1 MSSTEL
7 KELIRTN
14 TTVST
19 TTIDISEEATK
30 SRCAVLLAEY
40 HRIVDTNTLVPQPA
54 VATNLH
60 SSNTKSAATSKT
72 TACTTTTSTTTTT
85 TGTDRPIKIAFP
97 EKLHILLTLAP
108 QYGCGHV
115 MSWLVHGRS
124 FKIPNEDYFLRFI
137 SSK

>member
-7 KELIRTN
+7 KELIMTN

-19 TTIDISEEATK
+19 TTTDISEEATK
-30 SRCAVLLAEY
+30 SRCALLLAEY

-72 TACTTTTSTTTTT
+72 TTCTTTTTTTTTT

-124 FKIPNEDYFLRFI
+124 FKIPDEDYFLRFI

>member
-1 MSSTEL
+1 
-7 KELIRTN
+7 
-14 TTVST
+14 
-19 TTIDISEEATK
+19 
-30 SRCAVLLAEY
+30 
-40 HRIVDTNTLVPQPA
+40 LVPQPA

-72 TACTTTTSTTTTT
+72 TTCTTTTT
-85 TGTDRPIKIAFP
+85 TTTTATGTDLPIKIAFP

-124 FKIPNEDYFLRFI
+124 FKIPDEDYFLRFI

>member
-1 MSSTEL
+1 MSSTESN
-7 KELIRTN
+7 ELIRTN

-19 TTIDISEEATK
+19 TTTDISEEATK
-30 SRCAVLLAEY
+30 LRCALLLAEY

-72 TACTTTTSTTTTT
+72 TTCTTTTTTTTTT

-124 FKIPNEDYFLRFI
+124 FKIPDEDYFLRFI

>member
-7 KELIRTN
+7 KELSMTN

-19 TTIDISEEATK
+19 TTTDISEEATK
-30 SRCAVLLAEY
+30 SRCALLLAEY

-72 TACTTTTSTTTTT
+72 TTCTTTITTTTT

-108 QYGCGHV
+108 QYGCV
-115 MSWLVHGRS
+115 VARAWPK
-124 FKIPNEDYFLRFI
+124 F
-137 SSK
+137 